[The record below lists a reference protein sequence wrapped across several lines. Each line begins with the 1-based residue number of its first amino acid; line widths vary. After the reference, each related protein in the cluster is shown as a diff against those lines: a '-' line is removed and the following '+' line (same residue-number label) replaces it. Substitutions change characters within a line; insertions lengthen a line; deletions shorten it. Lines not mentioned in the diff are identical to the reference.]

1 MIRQYLIV
9 ELANTLLTLT
19 NLNSFL
25 LFFFI
30 QRYDF
35 IPERSNG
42 TALFVQPQKIQFSK
56 LIFDISYFL
65 GDLHAA

>member
-9 ELANTLLTLT
+9 ELADTLLTLT

-42 TALFVQPQKIQFSK
+42 TALLVQPQKIQ
-56 LIFDISYFL
+56 L
-65 GDLHAA
+65 